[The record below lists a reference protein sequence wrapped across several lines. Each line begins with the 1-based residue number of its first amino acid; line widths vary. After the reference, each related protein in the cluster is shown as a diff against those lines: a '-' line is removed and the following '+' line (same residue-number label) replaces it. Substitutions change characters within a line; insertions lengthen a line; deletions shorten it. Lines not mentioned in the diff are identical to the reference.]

1 MERKSD
7 KLDVLLRSALTPAE
21 EPGIR
26 LNQKIL
32 NAAAGRE
39 GNCQEPSGLLEVW
52 GQKSRKQRKRQGQ
65 LCLCGRKREDMER
78 MEAEEGLYMEKRKMR
93 RMPAIALTAAIL
105 IGAGS
110 LTAYGAYRYLTLSGA
125 VEELGDK
132 ALAEA
137 FSGEYATVIN
147 ETQSYGGYDVTLM
160 GIASGENLS
169 EWVRVSN
176 GMVQSDRTYAMV
188 AIARSDGSPMPDF
201 GELENGDM
209 GRDFF
214 VSPLIQGYDPAF
226 CNIMTMRGN
235 YSEMLS
241 EGVVYR
247 LVECGN
253 VEVFADRELYL
264 CILGGTSFYDR
275 AAYLYNEET
284 GAISRNEAYDGLNA
298 LFSLPIDA
306 SKADAGKA
314 EALIEG
320 LGMGAGTAGR
330 PEDVMKAELGDDFA
344 IKTEE
349 GNEKGAEAAEYALT
363 FVGNPYVW
371 GGESLTEGCDSSGF
385 TKGVYEH
392 FGVSLPHAASEQRD
406 YGEEVEGPDAARPG
420 DLFFYDEP
428 SHVAVYIGD
437 NKIVHADT
445 QYGICVSEADYDE
458 IAAIR
463 RIF

>member
-32 NAAAGRE
+32 NTAADRE
-39 GNCQEPSGLLEVW
+39 RDCQKAPGLLEVL
-52 GQKSRKQRKRQGQ
+52 GQESGKQRKRQGQ
-65 LCLCGRKREDMER
+65 LCLCGRKREDTER
-78 MEAEEGLYMEKRKMR
+78 MGAEMEKRKMR
-93 RMPAIALTAAIL
+93 RMPAIALAAAVL

-110 LTAYGAYRYLTLSGA
+110 LTAYGAYRYLSLNGA

-132 ALAEA
+132 ALVEA

-160 GIASGENLS
+160 GIVSGENLS
-169 EWVRVSN
+169 ERIRISN
-176 GMVQSDRTYAMV
+176 GIVRSDRTYAMV

-201 GELENGDM
+201 KELEKGDK

-214 VSPLIQGYDPAF
+214 VSPLIEGYNPAF
-226 CNIMTMRGN
+226 YNIVTMKGN

-241 EGVVYR
+241 DGVVYR
-247 LVECGN
+247 LVECDN
-253 VEVFADRELYL
+253 VESLADRKLYL
-264 CILGGTSFYDR
+264 CILGGTSFYNS

-284 GAISRNEAYDGLNA
+284 GTISRNEAYDGLNA
-298 LFSLPIDA
+298 LFRLPIDA
-306 SKADAGKA
+306 SNADAGKA
-314 EALIEG
+314 EAFIEG
-320 LGMGAGTAGR
+320 LGMESEKSGR
-330 PEDVMKAELGDDFA
+330 PEDVMKVELGDDFA
-344 IKTEE
+344 VEAEE

-392 FGVSLPHAASEQRD
+392 FGISLPHAASEQRD

-428 SHVAVYIGD
+428 SHVAIYIGD

-458 IAAIR
+458 IVVIR